1 MMAVTAA
8 HRPVRLLVID
18 ADEECGQMIRAMLR
32 GRLDDSCSTDWV
44 GDAGQALRLIE
55 QGQHDVWLIDKR
67 FDSTAEG
74 ALVRAV
80 VAAGFPPLVLLDGH
94 RNAGDEQSVLATG
107 AAAFLWKEEMSAP
120 LLQSALRHALDV
132 RDRVRL
138 ERQLHLG
145 QRLETVGRLAGGI
158 AHEFNN
164 ILTAIIGFGSLL
176 AEIVA
181 EDEAASGHVHE
192 ILTGAER
199 AAALTRDLLAFS
211 RRQVMRPTRLDLSE
225 VVEHLSRML
234 NGVLGSQV
242 TLRVRCAAN
251 VPAVHADR
259 AQLEQAITNL
269 AINAREAMPRGGELT
284 IEVDAVR
291 LDSKYCDAHISA
303 TPGEYVRLSVTDTGI
318 GIPRELL
325 PRVFEPF
332 FTARSVQTAAGLG
345 LSMVYGIV
353 KQSGGNIWAYSEP
366 GLGTTFKLYF
376 PVHGV
381 SRPAAGSSATTR
393 ALRGSE
399 TILVVDDTA
408 TVRRLTRQVLVAAGY
423 SVLEAA
429 GADDAVQVAAGHQS
443 EIDAI
448 VTDVVMPGRNGV
460 ELVEQLR
467 ATRPRTRVLYVSG
480 YTELGIV
487 REGLLAAGAAFL
499 QKPFTPEE
507 LLRKV
512 RGVLEGDT
520 P

>member
-1 MMAVTAA
+1 MTITAVKQ
-8 HRPVRLLVID
+8 PVRLLVMD
-18 ADEECGQMIRAMLR
+18 PDQDFGHMVRAMLR

-44 GDAGQALRLIE
+44 GETDEALRLIE
-55 QGQHDVWLIDKR
+55 QGQHDVWLIDQD
-67 FDSTAEG
+67 FDRSADG
-74 ALVRAV
+74 ALVKAV
-80 VAAGFPPLVLLDGH
+80 VGAGFPPLVLIAGH
-94 RNAGDEQSVLATG
+94 RSVAVEEAVLGTG
-107 AAAFLWKEEMSAP
+107 AAAFLWKEEISAP

-176 AEIVA
+176 AESVAADEASSGQVA
-181 EDEAASGHVHE
+181 E
-192 ILTGAER
+192 ILAGAER
-199 AAALTRDLLAFS
+199 AATLTRDLLAFS

-234 NGVLGSQV
+234 NGMLGSQV
-242 TLRVRCAAN
+242 RLRVRCAEG
-251 VPAVHADR
+251 VPAIHADR

-284 IEVDAVR
+284 IEVDAVA
-291 LDSKYCDAHISA
+291 LDSTYCDAHISA
-303 TPGEYVRLSVTDTGI
+303 IPGEYVRLSVTDTGI
-318 GIPRELL
+318 GIPKELL
-325 PRVFEPF
+325 PRVFDPF
-332 FTARSVQTAAGLG
+332 FTARGVPTAAGLS

-376 PVHGV
+376 PVHEAG
-381 SRPAAGSSATTR
+381 RPADVTR
-393 ALRGSE
+393 EGTKGELRGSE

-408 TVRRLTRQVLVAAGY
+408 IVRRLTRDVLAGAGY
-423 SVLEAA
+423 EVLEAA
-429 GADDAVQVAAGHQS
+429 GADEALQVAAGHATP
-443 EIDAI
+443 IDVV

-460 ELVEQLR
+460 ELVDRLR
-467 ATRPRTRVLYVSG
+467 ATRPMLRVLYVSG

-487 REGLLAAGAAFL
+487 REGLLAGDAAFL
-499 QKPFTPEE
+499 QKPFTPED

-512 RGVLEGDT
+512 RQVLEDS
-520 P
+520 